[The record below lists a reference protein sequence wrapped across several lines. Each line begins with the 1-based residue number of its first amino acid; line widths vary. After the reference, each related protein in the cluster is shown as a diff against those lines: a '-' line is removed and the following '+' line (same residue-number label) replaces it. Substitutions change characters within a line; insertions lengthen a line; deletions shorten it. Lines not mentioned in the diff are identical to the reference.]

1 MSFIVLEDLRK
12 PLPKRRFTFIT
23 SIRIVRPLYQFARYS
38 YRGSRFLLRK
48 AIWVIRGD
56 RPDQTSVQEVKAR
69 EVETK

>member
-38 YRGSRFLLRK
+38 YRGSRFLLHK

-56 RPDQTSVQEVKAR
+56 RPNQTSAQEVLSR

>member
-23 SIRIVRPLYQFARYS
+23 SIRIVRPLYQFARYT
-38 YRGSRFLLRK
+38 YRGSRFFVQK
-48 AIWVIRGD
+48 AIWVVRGD
-56 RPDQTSVQEVKAR
+56 RSDQTAKQGVPKR

>member
-12 PLPKRRFTFIT
+12 PMPKRRFTFIT
-23 SIRIVRPLYQFARYS
+23 SIRIVRPLYHFARYTF
-38 YRGSRFLLRK
+38 RGSRFFVKK

-56 RPDQTSVQEVKAR
+56 RPDQATKQSTPKR